1 MRGARLFAF
10 LILSLAIFTPR
21 VRAQSCAARPLALVL
36 SGGGAK
42 GLAHIGVLK
51 VLDSLGI
58 RPDLIVGTSMGS
70 IIGALYASGYTGN
83 QIDSLARVL
92 NLADVFRRDQP
103 HAPRAIGEE
112 QPLLLWERGAKGFV
126 FRQASVQDA
135 VLTAKLNTA
144 LLRGN
149 LLARGNFDSL
159 PIPFR
164 AVATDLSNRE
174 LVILSGGDLA
184 EAVRASMAIPI
195 VFHPVNIQGRT
206 LGDGGLVANIPTRVA
221 RQAGARRLIVSD
233 VSWRGADSL
242 NFNNPLVVVDQMVG
256 FLFSQPDDSIAD
268 DDRRIVPAVQEF
280 SVLDFGMERISA
292 IIERGREAAEAT
304 FANSWCLPPAT
315 PMPVPVSAELRLA
328 SLKVTD
334 DRPGEESA
342 FRARL
347 GLESG
352 NRISVSDLSSRLET
366 LAELEDYEEVWLT
379 PSGPPDSLRFD
390 LALRRAPSRLGVA
403 GISYDSDLGG
413 RAWVGVVDRGLLF
426 HGVETSGIIDLD
438 ELRQEASA
446 AIRPAG
452 RNGPTFRPVLALLG
466 AGESVRF
473 FDNSGGDLGS
483 TRVREANGFLGL
495 ERGFGHRGVV
505 SVGGLAYAWDSPGSD
520 ENGVGARLRIS
531 TGPRFWANGIWAEAA
546 VATGYTR
553 VQVEARRLVRT
564 GGFGITSELRYGAGR
579 DLPLHL
585 TFPLGGYE
593 GFPGLHIEERRG
605 NREAMVRV
613 TAVHRIIRP
622 WDIRIQGAVGQVD
635 QTDALLPEGR
645 WLVGGRVGFG
655 LDTPL
660 GLVRIEY
667 GRNSADRDRFFV
679 RIGERY

>member
-1 MRGARLFAF
+1 
-10 LILSLAIFTPR
+10 
-21 VRAQSCAARPLALVL
+21 
-36 SGGGAK
+36 
-42 GLAHIGVLK
+42 LAHIGVLQ

-58 RPDLIVGTSMGS
+58 HPDLIVGTSMGS
-70 IIGALYASGYTGN
+70 IVGALYASGYTGN

-92 NLADVFRRDQP
+92 SLADVFRRDQP

-126 FRQASVQDA
+126 FRQAAVQEA

-164 AVATDLSNRE
+164 AVATDLSNRG
-174 LVILSGGDLA
+174 LVLLSSGDLA

-195 VFHPVNIQGRT
+195 VFHPVNIGGRT
-206 LGDGGLVANIPTRVA
+206 LGDGGLVANIPVRVA
-221 RQAGARRLIVSD
+221 REAGARRLIVSD
-233 VSWRGADSL
+233 VSWRAPDSL
-242 NFNNPLVVVDQMVG
+242 NLNNPLVVVDQMVS
-256 FLFSQPDDSIAD
+256 FLFSQPVDSIGD
-268 DDRRIVPAVQEF
+268 DDRRVVPAVQEF
-280 SVLDFGMERISA
+280 SALDFGTERISA
-292 IIERGREAAEAT
+292 IIARGREAAEAS
-304 FANSWCLPPAT
+304 FANSWCLP
-315 PMPVPVSAELRLA
+315 SAAAETAPPSPELRLA
-328 SLKVTD
+328 SFKVTD

-347 GLESG
+347 GLENG
-352 NRISVSDLSSRLET
+352 NRISVKDLSARLGT
-366 LAELEDYEEVWLT
+366 LAELEDYEEIWLT
-379 PSGPPDSLRFD
+379 PSGPADSVRFD
-390 LALRRAPSRLGVA
+390 LALRRSPSRLGVA

-413 RAWVGVVDRGLLF
+413 RAWVGIVDRGLLL
-426 HGVETSGIIDLD
+426 HGMETSGIIDLD
-438 ELRQEASA
+438 ELRQETSA

-452 RNGPTFRPVLALLG
+452 RNGRTFRPVLGLLV

-473 FDNSGGDLGS
+473 FDSSGGDLGS
-483 TRVREANGFLGL
+483 DRIREGNGFLGL

-505 SVGGLAYAWDSPGSD
+505 SLGGLAYAWSSPGSD
-520 ENGVGARLRIS
+520 KTGVGARLRFS
-531 TGPRFWANGIWAEAA
+531 TGPRFWVNGFWGEAA
-546 VATGYTR
+546 VATGYAR
-553 VQVEARRLVRT
+553 VQVEARRLVRA
-564 GGFGITSELRYGAGR
+564 GGFGITTELRYGAGR
-579 DLPLHL
+579 ELPLQL

-605 NREAMVRV
+605 NREAMARV
-613 TAVHRIIRP
+613 TAVHRLVRP

-635 QTDALLPEGR
+635 DTDGPLPHGR
-645 WLVGGRVGFG
+645 WLVGGRVGLG